1 MALQTIRIGSAE
13 NVFQYDDAA
22 FDSAIETAAP
32 IKSGTPAAADDV
44 LRLGDLAATVLSAA
58 FPVGAV
64 YLSVVATNPNVLLGF
79 GTWVRIAEGQFLV
92 GFKTADADF
101 DPVENTGGTKTHD
114 HPSTT
119 SGAPSANTLVDNNA
133 DGTTISVATGMAT
146 HDTDLPA
153 ISHLPPFFVIYVWKR
168 TV

>member
-13 NVFQYDDAA
+13 NVFQYDDAD
-22 FDSAIETAAP
+22 FDSAIEVSAP
-32 IKSGTPAAADDV
+32 IKAATPVDATDV
-44 LRLGDLAATVLSAA
+44 LRLEDIATVVLAAT
-58 FPVGAV
+58 FPIGSV
-64 YLSVVATNPNVLLGF
+64 YLAIVATNPNVLLGF

-92 GFKTADADF
+92 GFKAADTDF

-119 SGAPSANTLVDNNA
+119 SGASSANTLVDNNA

-146 HDTDLPA
+146 HDTDLA
-153 ISHLPPFFVIYVWKR
+153 VISHLPPFFVIYIWKR
-168 TV
+168 TA